1 MNYAPRITLPYADVS
16 GIVEIWST
24 LCNQMV
30 VYEHEADDEIKQ
42 THVHM
47 IMIGCTRKQ
56 KSLCERFYKELPH
69 EVRKGNALWS
79 WEHKEFPNPQLEYI
93 VYMSKGRLEPKFVK
107 GVFPEQIARFKEE
120 WHNRS
125 VHKNLERSDIMGAL
139 APAAGEAS
147 GGKPKYDEWDHLR
160 KDGLVYFRDK
170 RHSFD
175 SVRSWVMSWYWRR
188 DGRLPNPPVY
198 KRNAASLHLHLS
210 EVKEES
216 SPNEYSF
223 QCALEEIKNLWY

>member
-1 MNYAPRITLPYADVS
+1 
-16 GIVEIWST
+16 
-24 LCNQMV
+24 
-30 VYEHEADDEIKQ
+30 
-42 THVHM
+42 M
-47 IMIGCTRKQ
+47 ILIGCNRKQ

-79 WEHKEFPNPQLEYI
+79 WEHKEFPNPDLSFI
-93 VYMSKGRLEPKFVK
+93 KYMSKRDLAPKFVHNVPLSIIAEWSQK
-107 GVFPEQIARFKEE
+107 FEKFSIKVPSSESTTPET
-120 WHNRS
+120 
-125 VHKNLERSDIMGAL
+125 
-139 APAAGEAS
+139 
-147 GGKPKYDEWDHLR
+147 KPKYDEWDHLR

-175 SVRSWVMSWYWRR
+175 GVRSWVMSWYWRR